1 MIYLFINKSSN
12 NGKAAQS
19 QSELEKLFTNEQLE
33 VIDVTSVQNAAEKCS
48 NLNAE
53 DKIIIAGGDGTLS
66 RFVNDIYELHLKNE
80 IYLYTCGT
88 GNDFLRDIGIASPCA
103 PVLITQ
109 YLKDL
114 PWVEIND
121 KKYYFILQ

>member
-12 NGKAAQS
+12 NGKAAQA
-19 QSELEKLFTNEQLE
+19 QSELEKLFNNEQLN

-88 GNDFLRDIGIASPCA
+88 GNDFLNDVKEKCEI
-103 PVLITQ
+103 
-109 YLKDL
+109 KDGL
-114 PWVEIND
+114 TT
-121 KKYYFILQ
+121 LT